1 MNMYIICHFGLTNI
15 IQCIYPSLPNLPC
28 YLKVGLSPV
37 RWNLTL
43 KFSPLGISKNGIVSS
58 PKKSTIFFHSFIS
71 VIRNWYFVTLLG
83 LLTIHFFIIIPN
95 APNIISLKQFT
106 NMIVFILLKINRLT
120 TQEKEIKIVVTF
132 LAQYCI
138 IGCQLMGV

>member
-1 MNMYIICHFGLTNI
+1 MNMYIICHIGLTNI

-95 APNIISLKQFT
+95 APNIISLSNSQIWLSLFYWELIDWQHKKKK
-106 NMIVFILLKINRLT
+106 LKLSWLFWLSIAL
-120 TQEKEIKIVVTF
+120 
-132 LAQYCI
+132 
-138 IGCQLMGV
+138 